1 MEKIV
6 SFFIALIIFNVN
18 SLCNAQLV
26 FNIENKE
33 QIDMHTIKI
42 KFVIKNNTNETY
54 IIPIDTTG
62 FNTTFEENTQD
73 DIEENFDLIKGLSLS
88 PLLYTSENNYI
99 EPKIKYKESLGREDK
114 MIRQSK
120 IQKEKRDKEMRK
132 WKENNSILNKEI
144 TWISYNKYL
153 FNNLLVISPNSFI
166 EFEKNFSF
174 EKFTVYNDIL
184 MKYAYYNIES
194 GAYKIK
200 FKIFPHLIENFL
212 TDTQKKIFM
221 GKYYSK
227 ELESNF
233 IHLNYKK

>member
-1 MEKIV
+1 MKKIV

-26 FNIENKE
+26 FNVENKE

-62 FNTTFEENTQD
+62 FNTTFEANTQD

-99 EPKIKYKESLGREDK
+99 EPQIKYKESLGREDK
-114 MIRQSK
+114 MIRHSK

-132 WKENNSILNKEI
+132 WKEDNSILNKEI

-184 MKYAYYNIES
+184 MK
-194 GAYKIK
+194 
-200 FKIFPHLIENFL
+200 
-212 TDTQKKIFM
+212 
-221 GKYYSK
+221 
-227 ELESNF
+227 
-233 IHLNYKK
+233 